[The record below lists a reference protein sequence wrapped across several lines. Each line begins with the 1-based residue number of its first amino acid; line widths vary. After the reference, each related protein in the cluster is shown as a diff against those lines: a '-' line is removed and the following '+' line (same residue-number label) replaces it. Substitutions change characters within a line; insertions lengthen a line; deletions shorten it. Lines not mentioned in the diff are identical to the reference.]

1 MPSSPHQ
8 IEAFLLVAAMLA
20 LFMSGVLRYD
30 VVAALVLFAALLLGV
45 VPVAKAFHGF
55 ANPVIIIIASVL
67 VVSRAIAA
75 SNVLELSVGAL
86 LRRVKSPSLQIGIM
100 SAAVGYLSAF
110 IKNVGTLGIFLPIAI
125 QTARRSGQPRS
136 IYLMP
141 LAFASLV
148 GGTITKIGT
157 SPNLL
162 IATVQQELGQKPFG
176 LFDFV
181 PVGLPLTTLA
191 IVFLAF
197 GWRLLPHR
205 EGQQTAE
212 ESFSIDTYSTELR
225 VTGDKAKEMTVG
237 AFEALGEG
245 DISVAG
251 IVREGSRRYTPAE
264 DWRLYDGDVLVVIG
278 DPTVVQKAIAATGF
292 EVVGSKE
299 LASPDE
305 KSEEMNVVEVI
316 VPADSRL
323 VGETPASLG
332 LRHRFGLNLF
342 AVRRAGKA
350 TAGRLRS
357 HRFQA
362 GDVVLFQGWEKNL
375 AASVTDLG
383 LLPLADRSL
392 TFGQLQSGLVP
403 IGLLVVALALVG
415 FRLLEVEVAFFGAA
429 VLTVLLKQISLKDTY
444 QAIEWPVIVMLG
456 CLIPVGEALKD
467 TGATQVVAKL
477 LSSGAQH
484 LPGYATVGM
493 ILLVSMLL
501 TPFLHHAAAVLVLGP
516 VAAEVAQHLG
526 FRTEP
531 MLMAV
536 ALGCACDFLTPIG
549 HQNNTLVMGPGGYRF
564 GDYWRLG
571 TPLTLMVLL
580 VGTPLIVAAWPL
592 H

>member
-1 MPSSPHQ
+1 MTLHQ
-8 IEAFLLVAAMLA
+8 IESFALIAAMLG
-20 LFMSGVLRYD
+20 LFMSGRLRFD
-30 VVAALVLFAALLLGV
+30 VVAALVLLAAVLLGV
-45 VPVAKAFHGF
+45 VPSARAFHGF

-75 SNVLELSVGAL
+75 SSILELSVGAVL
-86 LRRVKSPSLQIGIM
+86 KRIRSPSLQIGVM
-100 SAAVGYLSAF
+100 AAAVGYLSGF
-110 IKNVGTLGIFLPIAI
+110 IKNVGTLGIFIPIAI
-125 QTARRSGQPRS
+125 QTARRSGQSRS

-162 IATVQQELGQKPFG
+162 ISSVRQDLGQPPFG

-181 PVGLPLTTLA
+181 AVGLPLTTLA
-191 IVFLAF
+191 VVFLAF

-212 ESFSIDTYSTELR
+212 ESFSIEDYSTELR
-225 VTGDKAKEMTVG
+225 VTGDRVGEMTV
-237 AFEALGEG
+237 ADFEALGEG
-245 DISVAG
+245 DVSVAG
-251 IVREGSRRYTPAE
+251 IVREGKRRYVPAE
-264 DWRLYDGDVLVVIG
+264 DWRLYPNDVLVVIG
-278 DPTVVQKAIAATGF
+278 DTTIVQKVVAATGF
-292 EVVGSKE
+292 EIVGSKE
-299 LASPDE
+299 LASPEE
-305 KSEEMNVVEVI
+305 KSDEMHVVEVI
-316 VPADSRL
+316 VTAESSL
-323 VGETPASLG
+323 VGATPASLG
-332 LRHRFGLNLF
+332 LRHKYGLNLF
-342 AVRRAGKA
+342 AVRRAGKTGA
-350 TAGRLRS
+350 ARLRE
-357 HRFQA
+357 HRFQV

-375 AASVTDLG
+375 AASVTELG
-383 LLPLADRSL
+383 LLPLADRKLSL
-392 TFGQLQSGLVP
+392 GQARNGLVP
-403 IGLLVVALALVG
+403 IALLAVALLLVGLRVVD
-415 FRLLEVEVAFFGAA
+415 VEVAFFGAA

-467 TGATQVVAKL
+467 TGAATLVANT
-477 LSSGAQH
+477 LSIGAQH
-484 LPGYATVGM
+484 LPSYATVGL
-493 ILLVSMLL
+493 ILLASMLL

-516 VAAEVAQHLG
+516 VAAAVATQLG
-526 FRTEP
+526 FRDEP
-531 MLMAV
+531 FLMAV

-580 VGTPLIVAAWPL
+580 VGTPLIVRNWPL

>member
-1 MPSSPHQ
+1 MTLHQ
-8 IEAFLLVAAMLA
+8 IESFALVASMLA
-20 LFMSGVLRYD
+20 LFMSGRLRYD
-30 VVAALVLFAALLLGV
+30 VVAALVLFVAVLLGV
-45 VPVAKAFHGF
+45 VPGAKAFTGF

-75 SNVLELSVGAL
+75 SSVLELSVGAVL
-86 LRRVKSPSLQIGIM
+86 KRIKSPSLQIGVM

-110 IKNVGTLGIFLPIAI
+110 IKNVGTLGIFIPIAI

-162 IATVQQELGQKPFG
+162 ISTVRQELGQPAFG

-181 PVGLPLTTLA
+181 PVGFPLTTVA

-205 EGQQTAE
+205 TGAQTAE
-212 ESFSIDTYSTELR
+212 ESFSIDNYSTELR
-225 VTGDKAKEMTVG
+225 VPDDGSDATMTV
-237 AFEALGEG
+237 AALEELGEG
-245 DISVAG
+245 DVSVAG
-251 IVREGSRRYTPAE
+251 ILREGGRRYVPSE
-264 DWRLYDGDVLVVIG
+264 HWLLYPGDVLVVLG
-278 DPTVVQKAIAATGF
+278 DPTVLNKLVASSGF
-292 EVVGSKE
+292 EIVGSKE
-299 LASPDE
+299 LASPEE

-316 VPADSRL
+316 VPADSSL

-332 LRHRFGLNLF
+332 LRHKYGLNLF
-342 AVRRAGKA
+342 SVRRAGK
-350 TAGRLRS
+350 TAPARLRS

-375 AASVTDLG
+375 AASVTELG
-383 LLPLADRSL
+383 LLPLADRKL
-392 TFGQLQSGLVP
+392 TLGQARNGLVP
-403 IGLLVVALALVG
+403 IGLLLVALVLVG
-415 FRLLEVEVAFFGAA
+415 LRLIDVEVAFFGAA
-429 VLTVLLKQISLKDTY
+429 VLTVLLRQISLKDTY
-444 QAIEWPVIVMLG
+444 AAIEWPVIVMLG
-456 CLIPVGEALKD
+456 CLIPVGEGLKE
-467 TGATQVVAKL
+467 TGATNIVADL
-477 LSSGAQH
+477 LSAGAMH
-484 LPGYATVGM
+484 LPGFATLGLM
-493 ILLVSMLL
+493 LLTSMLL

-516 VAAEVAQHLG
+516 VAASVAAHLG
-526 FRTEP
+526 YRMEP
-531 MLMAV
+531 FLMAV

-571 TPLTLMVLL
+571 LPLTLMVLFL
-580 VGTPLIVAAWPL
+580 GTPLILRAWPL

>member
-1 MPSSPHQ
+1 MTLHQ
-8 IEAFLLVAAMLA
+8 IESFALIAAMLG
-20 LFMSGVLRYD
+20 LFMSGRLRFD
-30 VVAALVLFAALLLGV
+30 VVAALVLLAAVLLGV
-45 VPVAKAFHGF
+45 VPSARAFHGF

-75 SNVLELSVGAL
+75 SSILELSVGAVL
-86 LRRVKSPSLQIGIM
+86 KRIRSPSLQIGVM
-100 SAAVGYLSAF
+100 AAAVGYLSGF
-110 IKNVGTLGIFLPIAI
+110 IKNVGTLGIFIPIAI
-125 QTARRSGQPRS
+125 QTARRSGQSRS

-162 IATVQQELGQKPFG
+162 ISSVRQDLGQPPFG

-181 PVGLPLTTLA
+181 AVGLPLTTLA
-191 IVFLAF
+191 VVFLAF

-212 ESFSIDTYSTELR
+212 ESFSIEDYSTELR
-225 VTGDKAKEMTVG
+225 VTGDRVGEMTV
-237 AFEALGEG
+237 ADFEALGEG
-245 DISVAG
+245 DVSVAG
-251 IVREGSRRYTPAE
+251 IVREGKRRYVPAE
-264 DWRLYDGDVLVVIG
+264 DWRLYPNDVLVVIG
-278 DPTVVQKAIAATGF
+278 DTTIVQKVVAATGF
-292 EVVGSKE
+292 EIVGSKE
-299 LASPDE
+299 LASPEE
-305 KSEEMNVVEVI
+305 KSDEMHVVEVI
-316 VPADSRL
+316 VTAESSL
-323 VGETPASLG
+323 VGATPASLG
-332 LRHRFGLNLF
+332 LRHKYGLNLF
-342 AVRRAGKA
+342 AVRRAGKTGA
-350 TAGRLRS
+350 ARLRE
-357 HRFQA
+357 HRFQV

-375 AASVTDLG
+375 AASVTELG
-383 LLPLADRSL
+383 LLPLADRKLSL
-392 TFGQLQSGLVP
+392 GQARNGLVP
-403 IGLLVVALALVG
+403 IALLAVALLLVGLRVVD
-415 FRLLEVEVAFFGAA
+415 VEVAFFGAA

-467 TGATQVVAKL
+467 TGAATLVANA
-477 LSSGAQH
+477 LSIGAQH
-484 LPGYATVGM
+484 LPGDATVGL
-493 ILLVSMLL
+493 ILLASMLL

-516 VAAEVAQHLG
+516 VAAAVATQLG
-526 FRTEP
+526 FRDEP
-531 MLMAV
+531 FLMAV

-580 VGTPLIVAAWPL
+580 VGTPLIVRNWPL

>member
-1 MPSSPHQ
+1 MTLHQ
-8 IEAFLLVAAMLA
+8 IESFALVFAMLA
-20 LFMSGVLRYD
+20 LFMSGRLRYD
-30 VVAALVLFAALLLGV
+30 VVAALVLLVAVILGV
-45 VPVAKAFHGF
+45 VPSAKAFHGF
-55 ANPVIIIIASVL
+55 SNPVIIIIASVL

-75 SNVLELSVGAL
+75 SSILEFSVGAL
-86 LRRVKSPSLQIGIM
+86 LKRIRSPSLQIGVM
-100 SAAVGYLSAF
+100 AAAVGYLSAF
-110 IKNVGTLGIFLPIAI
+110 IKNVGTLGIFIPIAI
-125 QTARRSGQPRS
+125 QTARRSGKPRS

-141 LAFASLV
+141 LAFASLI

-162 IATVQQELGQKPFG
+162 IATVQEELGQKPFG

-191 IVFLAF
+191 VLFLAV

-205 EGQQTAE
+205 EGTQTAE
-212 ESFSIDTYSTELR
+212 ESFSLETYSTELR
-225 VTGDKAKEMTVG
+225 VSGDKVAGMTVA

-245 DISVAG
+245 DISIAG
-251 IVREGSRRYTPAE
+251 IVREGKRRYVPAE
-264 DWRLYDGDVLVVIG
+264 DWRLYDGDVIVVLG
-278 DPTVVQKAIAATGF
+278 DPTIVQKAIAATGF
-292 EVVGSKE
+292 QIVGSKE
-299 LASPDE
+299 LAAPEE

-316 VPADSRL
+316 VTADSKL

-332 LRHRFGLNLF
+332 LRHSWGLNLF
-342 AVRRAGKA
+342 AVRRAGNHA
-350 TAGRLRS
+350 TGRLRS
-357 HRFQA
+357 HRFVV

-375 AASVTDLG
+375 ASSITELG
-383 LLPLADRSL
+383 LLPLADRKLSL
-392 TFGQLQSGLVP
+392 GQARNGLVP
-403 IGLLVVALALVG
+403 IALLTVALVLVG
-415 FRLLEVEVAFFGAA
+415 LHVVDVAVAFFGAA
-429 VLTVLLKQISLKDTY
+429 VLTVLLRQISLKDTY

-467 TGATQVVAKL
+467 TGATTIVADL
-477 LSSGAQH
+477 LSAGAQH
-484 LPGYATVGM
+484 LPAYATLGL
-493 ILLVSMLL
+493 ILLISMLL

-516 VAAEVAQHLG
+516 VAAAVAAHLG
-526 FRTEP
+526 DRPEP
-531 MLMAV
+531 FLMAV

-571 TPLTLMVLL
+571 TPLTLLVLF